1 MKHRFL
7 LACIMLMLIPALSF
21 AQKKVN
27 WPEMKAF
34 HALMSVS
41 FHSAEEGKFE
51 PMKKRGDSLHMA
63 AEKWYNSPIPAGF
76 KVDMTKEVL
85 KTLVEKTRVLAKLIE
100 GGSSNE
106 KLMASITEAHDVF
119 HKIVGECRE
128 EDH

>member
-7 LACIMLMLIPALSF
+7 LACMLLMLFPALSF
-21 AQKKVN
+21 AQKKVS

-34 HALMSVS
+34 HGLMSVS

-51 PMKKRGDSLHMA
+51 PLKMRGDSLFVA
-63 AEKWYNSPIPAGF
+63 AEKWYNSPVPAGF
-76 KVDMTKEVL
+76 KADKTKETL
-85 KTLVEKTRVLAKLIE
+85 KTLVEKTRVLQKHIE
-100 GGSSNE
+100 GGSPNE
-106 KLMASITEAHDVF
+106 KLMAVITEAHDVF